1 MAFSATSIATKFTGD
16 RLPGEDLMYTA
27 GRGYSNT
34 HSHTLSLILLLTSFH
49 THTHTLERNSTLTH
63 LLEYTRTYTHSSS
76 RAHTHSTSKA
86 HTPTHS
92 NALTHSLSHLVK
104 QAHTPTHFTPMVRS
118 HTFSRLGGPS
128 IFSTLS
134 ILIQMVQ
141 NFISVSRSEKCFFL
155 ILFSLSFEPTE

>member
-76 RAHTHSTSKA
+76 RAHTQSTSKA
-86 HTPTHS
+86 HTPTRS
-92 NALTHSLSHLVK
+92 NALTHTHSLK
-104 QAHTPTHFTPMVRS
+104 CTHTLTL
-118 HTFSRLGGPS
+118 TFSRA
-128 IFSTLS
+128 STHSNTLHTYGKKPH
-134 ILIQMVQ
+134 IQQVRRTIHLFDTF
-141 NFISVSRSEKCFFL
+141 NPYSDGSKFH
-155 ILFSLSFEPTE
+155 FSLKK